1 MLSRNKSAYARLLGA
16 LGLITFGVS
25 GAHAQVRTQ
34 PTPFA
39 IRFDPTSLLA
49 ERAQM
54 TLPLWLQGV
63 NVRHYRADIEQ
74 MQITVVRFDLRQMK
88 SLAPFIELRVG
99 LAPGVGRALVT
110 SWSETG
116 QQIFRSAPFGSVS
129 ETTTDTLRVAID
141 GADYIELELPKTG
154 ERLQTLYASAMRFS
168 QVLQAVDFPPEPVF
182 DSFGNASTH
191 SPAVDQDRVLWNR
204 VHALL
209 DPGPFDLHPE
219 KAERIEFEVS
229 KQPECAILTYELRNA
244 LPAIPPL
251 LSCNGVELPSSTLVL
266 PDLADPAWKA
276 RPIRGTSF
284 TQMRYS
290 GWIRVQQ
297 FIPGASLLQGKNLLD
312 FLQPSSEES
321 SEVRKVELQLRFL
334 KK

>member
-1 MLSRNKSAYARLLGA
+1 MVSRNKSPNASLLGA
-16 LGLITFGVS
+16 LGLLALGVS
-25 GAHAQVRTQ
+25 NAHAQVRTQ

-54 TLPLWLQGV
+54 TLPLWLQGI
-63 NVRHYRADIEQ
+63 NVRHYRADVEQ
-74 MQITVVRFDLRQMK
+74 MQITVVRFDLRPMK

-99 LAPGVGRALVT
+99 LAQGMGRALVT

-116 QQIFRSAPFGSVS
+116 QQIFRSTPFGSQT
-129 ETTTDTLRVAID
+129 EATTDTLRIAID
-141 GADYIELELPKTG
+141 GADYVELELPKSG
-154 ERLQTLYASAMRFS
+154 ERLQSLYASAMRYS
-168 QVLQAVDFPPEPVF
+168 QILQSVDFPPEPVF
-182 DSFGNASTH
+182 DSFGNAATH

-209 DPGPFDLHPE
+209 DPGPFELHPD

-229 KQPECAILTYELRNA
+229 KQPECAILSFELRNA
-244 LPAIPPL
+244 LPSIPPQL
-251 LSCNGVELPSSTLVL
+251 TCNGVELPAATLVL

-276 RPIRGTSF
+276 RPIRGTSLPE
-284 TQMRYS
+284 MRYS

-297 FIPGASLLQGKNLLD
+297 FIPGASLLQGANLLEL
-312 FLQPSSEES
+312 LQSFTEES
-321 SEVRKVELQLRFL
+321 GEVRKVELQLRFL
-334 KK
+334 KH